1 MEFLADPAIW
11 ASLATLTLL
20 EIVLGID
27 NVVFISVLVARLPEA
42 EQPRARTL
50 GLLGALVMRVILLF
64 GIVWLTKLTTP
75 VFEAFDLAF
84 SWRDLILMVG
94 GGFLLAKA
102 TNEIH
107 HSIEGAG
114 VIERRKS
121 GGAGQFWRVIVQ
133 VMLLDVVFSL
143 DSVLTAI
150 GMAQHIEVMIA
161 AVTIAIGV
169 MLWMSGPI
177 AAFIH
182 KHPTTKMLALSFLL
196 LIGMALIAD
205 GFSFH
210 IPRGYFYFAIAFS
223 ALVEVLNLSFAAR
236 RRKRLVKNQA
246 S

>member
-1 MEFLADPAIW
+1 MELLTDPTIW

-27 NVVFISVLVARLPEA
+27 NVVFISVLVGRLPQA
-42 EQPRARTL
+42 QQPRARTY

-75 VFEAFDLAF
+75 VIEAFDLSF
-84 SWRDLILMVG
+84 SWRDLILIVG

-102 TNEIH
+102 TTEIH

-114 VIERRKS
+114 VVERRKS
-121 GGAGQFWRVIVQ
+121 SGAGQFWRVIVQ

-150 GMAQHIEVMIA
+150 GMAEHIEVMIA

-177 AAFIH
+177 AAFIQ

-205 GFSFH
+205 GFAMH

-223 ALVEVLNLSFAAR
+223 ALVEVLNLSFSA
-236 RRKRLVKNQA
+236 RRKRRLQA
-246 S
+246 SQ